1 MNPRHEIDKQMVEF
15 LRKLVPGERVHYKD
29 WRGGTGE
36 GVFLRHIDPNG
47 RTVDSRYWGN
57 HKKDGL
63 IIKRDFSADEGRV
76 FRPFLDDGDVIN
88 TDVMIAHQVMES

>member
-1 MNPRHEIDKQMVEF
+1 MADL

-36 GVFLRHIDPNG
+36 GVFFSHIDAGG
-47 RTVDSRYWGN
+47 RIVASTYWGN
-57 HKKDGL
+57 HRKDGL

-76 FRPFLDDGDVIN
+76 FRPFLGDGDVVM
-88 TDVMIAHQVMES
+88 TDLMIAQKIMDS